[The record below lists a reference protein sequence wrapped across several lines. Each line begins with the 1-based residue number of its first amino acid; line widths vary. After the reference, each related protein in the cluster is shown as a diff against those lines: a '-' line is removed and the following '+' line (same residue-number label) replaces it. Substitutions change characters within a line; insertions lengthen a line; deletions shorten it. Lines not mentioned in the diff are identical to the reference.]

1 MGALIAKNLV
11 NWQSLQERLDLFAVY
26 RLIHLREQ
34 NKGPPPTCSYE
45 EQYIKVHRS
54 IEEQLEYY
62 LGVIHKQLQQNVD
75 RFCQEPFS
83 LIMEKSS
90 IPHPAAGNGVFLRG
104 SAVPGS
110 FIGFHPGLVYLAKD
124 VRKMLNYPN
133 ISKDNCYLMSRY
145 DSCILDAK
153 DFNTDI
159 QLPCG
164 KRLNNP
170 FACGHMINHPPP
182 GSEPNV
188 MAFNY
193 DIRKTFPSE
202 LVYLVPNRYY
212 REPGILFKT
221 ATVMRT
227 IIFVATRHLNNEELF
242 VNYRLNPSSKLPDWY
257 TPVNLIED
265 KRRWNAD

>member
-182 GSEPNV
+182 GKGVCYVHVNQVSNTNCCLMVHCLIKTLTTILLHFLHLCTLVLNV
-188 MAFNY
+188 SYTMLAFIN
-193 DIRKTFPSE
+193 SW
-202 LVYLVPNRYY
+202 LL
-212 REPGILFKT
+212 L
-221 ATVMRT
+221 
-227 IIFVATRHLNNEELF
+227 
-242 VNYRLNPSSKLPDWY
+242 
-257 TPVNLIED
+257 
-265 KRRWNAD
+265 